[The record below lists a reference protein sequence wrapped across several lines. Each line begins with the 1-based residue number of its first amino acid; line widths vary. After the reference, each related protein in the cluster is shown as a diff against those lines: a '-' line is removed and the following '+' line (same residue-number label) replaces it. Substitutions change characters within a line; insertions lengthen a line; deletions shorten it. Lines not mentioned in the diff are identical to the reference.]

1 MAAEDS
7 SGILSSLSNKS
18 SDHEFY
24 TPVPKGYEA
33 GRTKYLVITGSVIS
47 GVGKGIF
54 SSSMGALL
62 EAAGLKVEPIKF
74 DGYLNQDAGTL
85 NPYRHGEVFVLDDGA
100 ETDMDLGAYERFLDK
115 NLSKLNYITGGKI
128 FNTVLTKERKG
139 EYLGRDVQFIPH
151 VTGEIKAFVREC
163 AITTKADV
171 VIIEVGGTVGDL
183 ENGYFMEA
191 MRQLQYEEG
200 RANVIFSNVTY
211 AFNPSS
217 LGEFKSKPAQSG
229 IRTLMSL
236 GIQPEIVVVRAA
248 REVGEKVREKISI
261 YSNVPL
267 ERVVCVPDAQS
278 IYEVPIMLHEKG
290 LDRAVL
296 DLLGIKKAPAVRTE
310 AAMRRWEDFCEAL
323 AKPTKSIKIGI
334 TGKYTEVKDSYAS
347 IMQAIEHSR
356 AKAGCKVELVWIET
370 SKLTQKSTDAEV
382 AKVLDGVNGII
393 VPGGFGSRGTERK
406 IKCIEFARKNK
417 LPYLGLCYGMQ
428 MAVVEFCRNVLNLPK
443 ANSTEIDPDTPDMVI
458 DILPEQ
464 KKIEG
469 LGGNM
474 RLGGK
479 DVELTK
485 GSVAAELY
493 GKLKIRER
501 FRHRYEVNPDY
512 IDRIQKAGMV
522 FSGKAPNQPIMQV
535 MEIPSHPFFVGTQF
549 HPELSSR
556 PFAPNPL
563 FLGFVKA
570 CLEQAKKA

>member
-1 MAAEDS
+1 
-7 SGILSSLSNKS
+7 
-18 SDHEFY
+18 
-24 TPVPKGYEA
+24 
-33 GRTKYLVITGSVIS
+33 
-47 GVGKGIF
+47 
-54 SSSMGALL
+54 
-62 EAAGLKVEPIKF
+62 
-74 DGYLNQDAGTL
+74 
-85 NPYRHGEVFVLDDGA
+85 
-100 ETDMDLGAYERFLDK
+100 MDLGAYERFLDK
-115 NLSKLNYITGGKI
+115 NLSKLNYVTGGKI

-163 AITTKADV
+163 ANATKADV

-217 LGEFKSKPAQSG
+217 LGEFNSKPAQSG

-267 ERVVCVPDAQS
+267 ERVVCVPDASS

-290 LDRAVL
+290 LDKVVL
-296 DLLGIKKAPAVRTE
+296 ELLGIKKAPAVRTE

-356 AKAGCKVELVWIET
+356 AKAGCKVELLWIET
-370 SKLTQKSTDAEV
+370 SKLSQKSSDADV
-382 AKVLDGVNGII
+382 AKVLDGVDGII
-393 VPGGFGSRGTERK
+393 VPGGFGSRGTEGK
-406 IKCIEFARKNK
+406 IKCIEFARKNS

-428 MAVVEFCRNVLNLPK
+428 MAVIEFCRNVLDLSK
-443 ANSTEIDPDTPDMVI
+443 ANSTEIDSETCDPVI

-485 GSVAAELY
+485 GSIAAELY
-493 GKLKIRER
+493 GKQKIRER
-501 FRHRYEVNPDY
+501 FRHRYEVNPAY
-512 IDRIQKAGMV
+512 IERIQTAGMV
-522 FSGKAPNQPIMQV
+522 FSGKAPKHPIMQV
-535 MEIPSHPFFVGTQF
+535 LEIPSHPFFVGTQF
-549 HPELSSR
+549 HPELTSR
-556 PFAPNPL
+556 PFTPNPL

-570 CLEQAKKA
+570 CLGHAKKV